1 MGTEQASAPPGGSA
15 VTIGAY
21 DGVHLGHREV
31 IGHLRER
38 AAALGLESVV
48 VTFDRHPAAVV
59 RPESVPPLLTD
70 LDQKLELLAST
81 GVDMTLVV
89 PFDADRAEESP
100 EDFVDEV
107 LLGALGARVVV
118 VGENFH
124 FGHGRKGDVP
134 MLAELGR
141 SAGFEVVGLA
151 LASSSDGH
159 PVSSTR
165 IRGLLAR
172 GDVVGAARL
181 LGREHQV
188 RGKVVA
194 GDGRGGAELGFPTA
208 NVDLPAGLALPEEGI
223 YACRYERPDRS
234 THMAAVSLGR
244 RPTFYDA
251 GSPSLLE
258 AYLLDFSGDLYGE
271 LAKVSFVAR
280 LRAERRFESADALVA
295 QMGRDAAETRRLL
308 AGQ

>member
-1 MGTEQASAPPGGSA
+1 
-15 VTIGAY
+15 VF
-21 DGVHLGHREV
+21 
-31 IGHLRER
+31 LRYYCE
-38 AAALGLESVV
+38 L
-48 VTFDRHPAAVV
+48 
-59 RPESVPPLLTD
+59 PEPYEAIEPLLLNAPETW
-70 LDQKLELLAST
+70 LPGLATRANHRGELLQGEIGFGRGRYRVGKRVEMRFRAPLRTPGRTVLPMTWTAT
-81 GVDMTLVV
+81 GPLALFPVFEGEL
-89 PFDADRAEESP
+89 E
-100 EDFVDEV
+100 
-107 LLGALGARVVV
+107 LGALGARVVV